1 MKSYLPVSFILSFV
15 WLFGVAGYAEPVEI
29 TRHEQE
35 YSTARIETV
44 RYDGAPAIAVR
55 FSGTDDLHYYADPAT
70 APAPGLELKA
80 SAKADGV
87 RFGST
92 LHPEPDLFYDASLQ
106 KEIDVYVG
114 DFYLILPIES
124 YPNDLQTLTV
134 DVHLSGIACTSRL
147 CLPPFETTLSAEIDF
162 ANANTWPAVDFI
174 PAVVEESE
182 LVSGPQAAA
191 PLTSSQS
198 VAETVVMLLLALLAG
213 LAFNIMPCVLPVL
226 PLIVSRMVNISKE
239 HPSRRIALGLT
250 FCVGIAAF
258 FIAVG
263 VLSSA
268 LRLTTGAVFN
278 LSDPYRYATFDIIM
292 VVFLVVFAMF
302 MFDILPLTLPSSIS
316 GKTTD
321 ASTFSGSFGMGF
333 LAAILSIPC
342 SGAILA
348 AVLIW
353 VQAQHWLMGFWVF
366 LLMGIGMALPY
377 AVLVLAPNLL
387 NRIPKPGGWMDQ
399 FKKAM
404 GFALLLLAIKPLSAL
419 PKERILDV
427 ASFAVVA
434 AFAVWM
440 WGTWVSFSTPT
451 AKKWLIRGLAILIAV
466 LSGLWLLPQKTD
478 LIDWVA
484 YDRGRIQAATDR
496 NRPVLIKFTADWC
509 TNCKILED
517 RVFRD
522 PQVAEAL
529 KAADILPVKA
539 DTTLADFAA
548 SVDLQQVYGIPGTV
562 PMTILLLPKAVE
574 PIRLSGIYDKQEL
587 FDAIQGLD

>member
-1 MKSYLPVSFILSFV
+1 MKSCLPVSFVLSFV
-15 WLFGVAGYAEPVEI
+15 WFFGAAGYAEPVEI

-35 YSTARIETV
+35 YSTARVEIV
-44 RYDGAPAIAVR
+44 QYDGAPAIAVR
-55 FSGTDDLHYYADPAT
+55 FSGTDDLHYYADPET

-80 SAKADGV
+80 EAEAQGV

-92 LHPEPDLFYDASLQ
+92 LYPEPDLFYDASLQ

-114 DFYLILPIES
+114 DFYLVLPIES
-124 YPNDLQTLTV
+124 YPDNLQTLTI
-134 DVHLSGIACTSRL
+134 DVHLRGIACTSRL
-147 CLPPFETTLSAEIDF
+147 CLPPFETTLSAEVDLSESDV
-162 ANANTWPAVDFI
+162 WPALEFTPALTAPVDA
-174 PAVVEESE
+174 PASD
-182 LVSGPQAAA
+182 PKAA

-198 VAETVVMLLLALLAG
+198 AAETVVMLLLALLAG

-239 HPSRRIALGLT
+239 HSSRRIALGLT

-366 LLMGIGMALPY
+366 LLMGMGMALPY

-434 AFAVWM
+434 AFVVWM

-451 AKKWLIRGLAILIAV
+451 PKKWLIRGLAILIAV
-466 LSGLWLLPQKTD
+466 VSGLWLLPQKTD
-478 LIDWVA
+478 LVDWVA

-539 DTTLADFAA
+539 DTTLADFPA

-562 PMTILLLPKAVE
+562 PMTILLLPKADE
-574 PIRLSGIYDKQEL
+574 PIRLSGIYDKREL
-587 FDAIQGLD
+587 FDAIQRLD